1 VILARARNLNWLME
15 THRLKSVLP
24 DCWSQHIDGTANLSQ
39 NQPNELPSFRLD
51 GRLAVITGASD
62 GIGRAF
68 ALAYARSGAE
78 LVLVSRG
85 RDKLEEVRAAV
96 KATGGYAHIISADV
110 SKTGDIQRIEQ
121 EVSRLIKNQPSDR
134 ALVLVNCAGFG
145 FTEPA
150 LETTEE
156 DWDRLV
162 DTHLKGTFFCCQAL
176 GRLMI
181 EGGYGKIINLSSTW
195 SASTDLGKSVYGA
208 AKAGVSY
215 LTAALSTEWA
225 PLGVRVNA
233 IAPTSTLTENTARSF
248 RANEARAQKLLS
260 KIKLGRFAEPSDL
273 VGAAIFL
280 ASPASDFVT
289 GHTLF
294 VDGGWHA
301 SL

>member
-1 VILARARNLNWLME
+1 
-15 THRLKSVLP
+15 VLP
-24 DCWSQHIDGTANLSQ
+24 ISREPEGDA
-39 NQPNELPSFRLD
+39 LPSFRLD

-78 LVLVSRG
+78 VVLVSRTREKLLDVQRAVEAAGG
-85 RDKLEEVRAAV
+85 RAHVVR
-96 KATGGYAHIISADV
+96 ADV
-110 SKTGDIQRIEQ
+110 SKTEDIRSIEL
-121 EVSRLIKNQPSDR
+121 EVSRLINSSSDNGR

-145 FTEPA
+145 FTKSA
-150 LETTEE
+150 LDTTEE
-156 DWDRLV
+156 DWDKILDV
-162 DTHLKGTFFCCQAL
+162 HAKGTFFCCQRMA
-176 GRLMI
+176 RMMI
-181 EGGYGKIINLSSTW
+181 ERGYGKIINLSSTW
-195 SASTDLGKSVYGA
+195 SVSTDMGKSVYGA

-233 IAPTSTLTENTARSF
+233 IAPTSTLTESTSRSF
-248 RANEARAQKLLS
+248 RENEARAQKLLS
-260 KIKLGRFAEPSDL
+260 RIKLGRFAEPSDL
-273 VGAAIFL
+273 VGAAVFL

-301 SL
+301 GL

>member
-1 VILARARNLNWLME
+1 M
-15 THRLKSVLP
+15 
-24 DCWSQHIDGTANLSQ
+24 
-39 NQPNELPSFRLD
+39 NQTNTSTPRSDELPSFRLD

-78 LVLVSRG
+78 LVLVSRTKEKLNEVKTAVEAAGG
-85 RDKLEEVRAAV
+85 R
-96 KATGGYAHIISADV
+96 AHIVRADV
-110 SKTGDIQRIEQ
+110 SKTDEIPAIEQ
-121 EVSRLIKNQPSDR
+121 EVSRLLKSGSKDR
-134 ALVLVNCAGFG
+134 ALILVNCAGFG
-145 FTEPA
+145 FTKPA
-150 LETTEE
+150 LDTTEE

-181 EGGYGKIINLSSTW
+181 ERGYGKIINLSSTW
-195 SASTDLGKSVYGA
+195 SASTDMGKSVYGA

-233 IAPTSTLTENTARSF
+233 IAPTSTLTETTARSF
-248 RANEARAQKLLS
+248 RENEARAQRLLS

-301 SL
+301 AL

>member
-1 VILARARNLNWLME
+1 LQISHEPEGEA
-15 THRLKSVLP
+15 
-24 DCWSQHIDGTANLSQ
+24 
-39 NQPNELPSFRLD
+39 LPSFRLD

-68 ALAYARSGAE
+68 ALAYSRSGAE
-78 LVLVSRG
+78 VVLVSRTREKLLEVQRSVEAAGG
-85 RDKLEEVRAAV
+85 RARVIR
-96 KATGGYAHIISADV
+96 ADV
-110 SKTGDIQRIEQ
+110 SKIDDIRMVER
-121 EVSRLIKNQPSDR
+121 EVSVIINNSSKEAGQDL

-145 FTEPA
+145 FTKPA
-150 LETTEE
+150 LDITEE
-156 DWDRLV
+156 DWDRILDV
-162 DTHLKGTFFCCQAL
+162 HAKGTFFCCQSI

-181 EGGYGKIINLSSTW
+181 ERGYGKIINLSSTW
-195 SASTDLGKSVYGA
+195 STSTDIGKSVYGI

-233 IAPTSTLTENTARSF
+233 IAPTSTLTENTSRSF
-248 RANEARAQKLLS
+248 RENEARAQGLLS
-260 KIKLGRFAEPSDL
+260 RIRLGRFAEPSDL
-273 VGAAIFL
+273 VGAAVFL

-301 SL
+301 PL

>member
-1 VILARARNLNWLME
+1 
-15 THRLKSVLP
+15 LP
-24 DCWSQHIDGTANLSQ
+24 ISHEPESDA
-39 NQPNELPSFRLD
+39 LPSFRLD

-68 ALAYARSGAE
+68 ALAYSRSGAE
-78 LVLVSRG
+78 VVLVSRTHEKLLEVQRSVEAAGG
-85 RDKLEEVRAAV
+85 R
-96 KATGGYAHIISADV
+96 AHVIRADV
-110 SKTGDIQRIEQ
+110 GKIDDIRSVER
-121 EVSRLIKNQPSDR
+121 EVSRIINSSKDKGKDF

-145 FTEPA
+145 FTKPA
-150 LETTEE
+150 LEVTEE
-156 DWDRLV
+156 DWVRILDV
-162 DTHLKGTFFCCQAL
+162 HAKGTFFCCQCM

-181 EGGYGKIINLSSTW
+181 ERGYGKIINLSSTW
-195 SASTDLGKSVYGA
+195 STSTDMGKSVYGI

-233 IAPTSTLTENTARSF
+233 IAPTSTLTESTSRSF
-248 RANEARAQKLLS
+248 RENEARAQRLLS
-260 KIKLGRFAEPSDL
+260 RIKLGRFAEPSDL
-273 VGAAIFL
+273 VGAAVFL

-301 SL
+301 AL